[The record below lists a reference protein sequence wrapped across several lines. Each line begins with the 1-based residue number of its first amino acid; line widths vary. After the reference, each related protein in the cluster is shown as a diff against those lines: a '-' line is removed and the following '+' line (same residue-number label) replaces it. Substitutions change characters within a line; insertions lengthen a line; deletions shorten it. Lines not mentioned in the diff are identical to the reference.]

1 MKYANHIEEAI
12 EEAARRSRRV
22 LSLPS
27 FLSEEDW
34 REAMLL
40 LRGAGQELSGT
51 AKGLYTL
58 RRDQFGKTHTLDLI
72 MECERLYEIVRLLAE
87 DRASRSRA
95 IAPVAK
101 VSA

>member
-34 REAMLL
+34 REAVLL

-51 AKGLYTL
+51 AKGLYAI
-58 RRDQFGKTHTLDLI
+58 RRDAFAKTHALDLI

-87 DRASRSRA
+87 ERATRGRP
-95 IAPVAK
+95 IEPIAK

>member
-1 MKYANHIEEAI
+1 MKYAHHIEEAI
-12 EEAARRSRRV
+12 EEAAKRSRRV

-27 FLSEEDW
+27 FLSDADW
-34 REAMLL
+34 REAVLL

-58 RRDQFGKTHTLDLI
+58 RRDAFGKAHTLDLI

-87 DRASRSRA
+87 ERTKSSRA
-95 IAPVAK
+95 IAPVPK